1 METYNLQLL
10 LEEQNEK
17 IMALTFEKDWLS
29 DDNINLQ
36 EQIVEI
42 QQKYNKKV
50 KEIDQL
56 HRENQELVQENK
68 NIKEQL

>member
-10 LEEQNEK
+10 LKEQNEK
-17 IMALTFEKDWLS
+17 IMALTFENDWLS

-36 EQIVEI
+36 EQIVVI

-50 KEIDQL
+50 KEINQL
-56 HRENQELVQENK
+56 HRETQEQVQENK
-68 NIKEQL
+68 NVKEQL